1 MKTSFVRRISI
12 SCLLPAFVIVW
23 LAGCS
28 GPKYE
33 NPIANNSQQPD
44 KILFDKS
51 TRDIEKKRYE
61 MARLTL
67 QTLINTYPDSEYI
80 AKAKL
85 AIADSWY
92 REGTRHALAQ
102 AEAEYKDFITFFP
115 AMEEAAESQ
124 LKVCDIHV
132 GQMQK
137 PDRDNTHAVKADHE
151 CRNLLLQFPNSR
163 FIGDTEQRL
172 REVQEIIAEAE
183 FRVGS
188 FYSAKGSYRAGI
200 NRLQTLSDHYPLYS
214 KNDEALWLLG
224 TIYEKLGQ
232 QFEEQTAETFSKL
245 VRDYPL
251 SPRVD
256 QAKQKLAALNQ
267 PIPEPDPEM
276 YELMKYNLERQA
288 RKGKFGK
295 AMGLFVGR
303 PDVRMAAK
311 RGRPAMTPL
320 KPATPLGIQQTSGLG
335 AASGEPSAEVTAE
348 TISGPSKLDTEPD
361 ARRGRSEKPPEEGK

>member
-1 MKTSFVRRISI
+1 MKTSFVRQISI
-12 SCLLPAFVIVW
+12 ICLLPAFVIVW

-51 TRDIEKKRYE
+51 TKDIEKKRYE

-67 QTLINTYPDSEYI
+67 QTLLNTYPDSEYI

-115 AMEEAAESQ
+115 TMEEAAESQ
-124 LKVCDIHV
+124 LRVCDIHV
-132 GQMQK
+132 NQMQK

-163 FIGDTEQRL
+163 FTDNTEQRL
-172 REVQEIIAEAE
+172 REVQEVIAEAE

-188 FYSAKGSYRAGI
+188 FYSTKGAYRAGI
-200 NRLQTLSDHYPLYS
+200 NRLQTLTDHYPLYS
-214 KNDEALWLLG
+214 RNDEALWLLG
-224 TIYEKLGQ
+224 TIYERLGE

-245 VRDYPL
+245 IRDYPL
-251 SPRVD
+251 SPRAD
-256 QAKQKLAALNQ
+256 EAKSKLAALNRS
-267 PIPEPDPEM
+267 IPEPDPEM
-276 YELMKYNLERQA
+276 YELMKYNLERQIE
-288 RKGKFGK
+288 KGKFGK
-295 AMGLFVGR
+295 FKGLFGGR
-303 PDVRMAAK
+303 ADVRMAAK

-320 KPATPLGIQQTSGLG
+320 KPATPPGIRPSTGLG
-335 AASGEPSAEVTAE
+335 ATPSAPSAEVTAE

-361 ARRGRSEKPPEEGK
+361 ARKGRAEKPSDEGK